1 MGYASSY
8 CELCGGPTNLV
19 VSETDG
25 NVEFQIRP
33 AHRWLT
39 KIIGLLPASEVAS
52 AAREL
57 ENPDPP
63 RIVRG
68 EMDDHGTLT
77 AENGAALTAGWCGGY
92 QVVHESCWTIAGR
105 PEAADL
111 GRVDASDLE
120 EYQQQYFEFGA
131 LEAAGLAWTL
141 DPPES
146 SARNRERIERL
157 TARVRAG
164 MEGRAPRVVGTPDR
178 GAKPPPPPVA
188 PIAPATS
195 RRFEKREQG
204 EQKFWEIRVEGKSL
218 TIHHG
223 VWGKPSRIPFTL
235 DFESPEAALREAES
249 LMAKRTQDG
258 YEELGS

>member
-1 MGYASSY
+1 MGYAGSY
-8 CELCGGPTNLV
+8 CDLCGGPTNTV
-19 VSETDG
+19 VSETAG
-25 NVEFQIRP
+25 EVEFEIKP
-33 AHRWLT
+33 SHAWLRR
-39 KIIGLLPASEVAS
+39 IIGLLPDAEARSI
-52 AAREL
+52 AREL

-63 RIVRG
+63 KIVRG

-77 AENGAALTAGWCGGY
+77 CENGVAVTAGWCGGY
-92 QVVHESCWTIAGR
+92 QVVHESCWTLAGR

-111 GRVDASDLE
+111 NRVEASDLE

-131 LEAAGLAWTL
+131 LQAAGLAWTL

-146 SARNRERIERL
+146 SARNRERIERR

-164 MEGRAPRVVGTPDR
+164 MEGRPPRVVGTPER

-195 RRFEKREQG
+195 RRFEKQENGQR
-204 EQKFWEIRVEGKSL
+204 KFWEVRVDGKSL

-223 VWGKPSRIPFTL
+223 VWGKPSRSPFTM
-235 DFESPEAALREAES
+235 DFETPEAALQEAES
-249 LMAKRTQDG
+249 LMSKRTKDG
-258 YEELGS
+258 YTEIL